1 MRDSAAAGLILILTG
16 LVGEMLFGA
25 LIEPLLKPFA
35 RLYDPPRGKM
45 ILALTWLLAL
55 AGVWAA
61 TQLGSDHPG
70 VSIALATLG
79 IPLALIA
86 TIVYRDRQ
94 RAAAGLRALNELAPG
109 TKYARRHALLGY
121 RKSESGDDAPAR

>member
-1 MRDSAAAGLILILTG
+1 
-16 LVGEMLFGA
+16 
-25 LIEPLLKPFA
+25 LLKPFA
-35 RLYDPPRGKM
+35 RLYDPPPGKM

-55 AGVWAA
+55 AAVWAA

-109 TKYARRHALLGY
+109 TTYTWRHALLGY
-121 RKSESGDDAPAR
+121 RKPESGDDAPAR